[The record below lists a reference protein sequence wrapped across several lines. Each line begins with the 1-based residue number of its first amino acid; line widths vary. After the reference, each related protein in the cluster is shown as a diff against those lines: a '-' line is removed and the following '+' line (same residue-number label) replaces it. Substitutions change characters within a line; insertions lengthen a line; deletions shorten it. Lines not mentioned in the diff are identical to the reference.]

1 MQSNLWR
8 ARFPWSLLALVMLLA
23 ALGWIGI
30 ARVDEIAATHGRYL
44 TRQIVWSAVG
54 LLAFVAMTLP
64 SYRVLGR
71 WSYLAFALALV
82 LLIAVYFFPPINGAR
97 RWIRIGPIGL
107 QPSEFAKVAF
117 VVALARYLMYRENF
131 RTLRG
136 LLVPFAVALVPMVLI
151 LREPD
156 LGTSLVFLPV
166 LFLMLYVA
174 GARLR
179 DLAIVACVGLLV
191 APLLWTQMSREQRSR
206 VTGLFEQTGPGDR
219 TNDDTFHL
227 HQAKQMM
234 ALGGTF
240 GNWIAGDEAI
250 DAAAVHLPEAQTDF
264 IFCVIGERL
273 GLVGAALV
281 LLLYALLIWRGMAVA
296 SETREPFG
304 RLVAAGVAGLIGC
317 QVLIN
322 TLMTVGLAPV
332 TGLSLPFVSHGGSCM
347 LAHALALGL
356 LANIAMRPGYEVTR
370 EPFRFAVNTAF

>member
-1 MQSNLWR
+1 MQNSLWR
-8 ARFPWSLLALVMLLA
+8 ARFPWSLLAIVVLLA
-23 ALGWIGI
+23 ALGWLGI
-30 ARVDEIAATHGRYL
+30 ARVDEISGTPGRYL
-44 TRQIVWSAVG
+44 TRQIGWSAVG
-54 LLAFVAMTLP
+54 LVALLAMTLP
-64 SYRVLGR
+64 SYRALGR
-71 WSYLAFALALV
+71 WSYVAFALSLV

-97 RWIRIGPIGL
+97 RWIRFGPIGL

-117 VVALARYLMYRENF
+117 VVALARYLMYRENY

-156 LGTSLVFLPV
+156 LGTSLVFVPV

-179 DLAIVACVGLLV
+179 DLAIVASLGLLV

-206 VTGLFEQTGPGDR
+206 VTGLFEQTAPRER

-227 HQAKQMM
+227 HQAKQML
-234 ALGGTF
+234 ALGGAF
-240 GNWIAGDEAI
+240 GSWIAGDEAL

-264 IFCVIGERL
+264 IFSVIGERL

-281 LLLYALLIWRGMAVA
+281 LLLYSLLVWRGMTVA
-296 SETREPFG
+296 CETREPFG

-322 TLMTVGLAPV
+322 TSMTVGLAPV
-332 TGLSLPFVSHGGSCM
+332 TGLSLPFVSHGGSGM
-347 LAHALALGL
+347 LAHALAVGL

-370 EPFRFAVNTAF
+370 EPFRFATAS